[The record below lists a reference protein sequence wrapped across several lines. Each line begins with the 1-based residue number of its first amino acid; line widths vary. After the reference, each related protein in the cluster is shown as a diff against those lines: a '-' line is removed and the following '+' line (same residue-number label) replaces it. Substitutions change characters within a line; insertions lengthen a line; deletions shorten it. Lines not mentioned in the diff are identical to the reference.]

1 MNIFRQ
7 RLEKNDIDVALI
19 TDDDNVYYLT
29 GYYDYLHMDFGR
41 PTILVVLR
49 EGQSILITPSIDFNS
64 AESLARVDRIVSWND
79 GVGNEWREE
88 LPKVAMNAMKV
99 AIEPNHIP
107 PVVHSYLV
115 ELIEAEKL
123 ENASSLLSDMRMIK
137 SDMELQLARHAGEVA
152 NAMMTAGRSAIGSGI
167 AEFEVAIATSQ
178 AGTRMA
184 AKLLNAHY
192 TDEDMSPNT
201 HFLQIMASGE
211 AITKTHHRATTRI
224 MKYGEPVF
232 LCFCGMTNF
241 HRFKLG
247 FDRTFWIG
255 EIKDKSQEVVYEIA
269 LASHLAFLKTIE
281 AEFAEFKGPR
291 YHVIGNHDIDSI
303 SKEQFLA
310 NVENTGIAK
319 DKSYY
324 SFDSKWVHFVVLDAN
339 YLADGRDCAPGNC
352 KWTDTH
358 VPKKELEW
366 LRRDLEA
373 TKLPVVVLAH
383 QRLDGRGSHFTK
395 NSDEVRKLL
404 EKSGRVLVV
413 FQGHDHRGGHS
424 LIGGIH
430 YYTLKAAVEGSGEE
444 NNSYGIVE
452 VRRNGDIVVEGF
464 RKAVDL
470 AMPRNS

>member
-1 MNIFRQ
+1 MNVFRQ

-41 PTILVVLR
+41 PTILVVFR

-64 AESLARVDRIVSWND
+64 AKSLARVDRIVSWND

-184 AKLLNAHY
+184 AKLLNAYY

-255 EIKDKSQEVVYEIA
+255 EIKDKSQEIVYEIA
-269 LASHLAFLKTIE
+269 LASQEAALRALRPGVTAESVHAAYAEVIQEAGYDYPFRCGRATGFSYLEAPQLVTGDKTILQPGMVL
-281 AEFAEFKGPR
+281 AVDGSVSADNFRAQ
-291 YHVIGNHDIDSI
+291 IGDSFI
-303 SKEQFLA
+303 ITQEGYEPL
-310 NVENTGIAK
+310 
-319 DKSYY
+319 
-324 SFDSKWVHFVVLDAN
+324 
-339 YLADGRDCAPGNC
+339 
-352 KWTDTH
+352 TDH
-358 VPKKELEW
+358 PKKLENII
-366 LRRDLEA
+366 L
-373 TKLPVVVLAH
+373 
-383 QRLDGRGSHFTK
+383 
-395 NSDEVRKLL
+395 
-404 EKSGRVLVV
+404 
-413 FQGHDHRGGHS
+413 
-424 LIGGIH
+424 
-430 YYTLKAAVEGSGEE
+430 
-444 NNSYGIVE
+444 
-452 VRRNGDIVVEGF
+452 
-464 RKAVDL
+464 
-470 AMPRNS
+470 